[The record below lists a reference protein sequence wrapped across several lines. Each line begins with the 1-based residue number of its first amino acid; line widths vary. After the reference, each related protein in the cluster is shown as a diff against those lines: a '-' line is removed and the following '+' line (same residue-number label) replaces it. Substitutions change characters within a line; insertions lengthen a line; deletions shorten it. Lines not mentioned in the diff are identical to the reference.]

1 MDFLSHNAPLSPL
14 VKWSGG
20 KSSEIAK
27 FAHYYPH
34 SFNRYIEP
42 FVGGGGVFFNLNF
55 KNNVIADVHTEL
67 INFYTQIKNGHALEI
82 YERVSKFGVEEET
95 YYFVRDKLDVSDP
108 IDDAV
113 RFFYLRKMAFR
124 GMLRYNSKGKFNI
137 PWGRYKSVNFEL
149 IKNPDHTDLLKNTDI
164 RLASFETIFQEFND
178 EGNFVFLDPPYDSKF
193 TNYGY
198 CSFDREYHSRLADL
212 FKATKNK
219 CLLVIGESTFIR
231 DLYKEYIVE
240 SYHKKY
246 MFKLYSGRIK
256 DEIDNRHLI
265 IKNY

>member
-1 MDFLSHNAPLSPL
+1 
-14 VKWSGG
+14 
-20 KSSEIAK
+20 
-27 FAHYYPH
+27 
-34 SFNRYIEP
+34 
-42 FVGGGGVFFNLNF
+42 
-55 KNNVIADVHTEL
+55 
-67 INFYTQIKNGHALEI
+67 
-82 YERVSKFGVEEET
+82 
-95 YYFVRDKLDVSDP
+95 
-108 IDDAV
+108 
-113 RFFYLRKMAFR
+113 
-124 GMLRYNSKGKFNI
+124 MLRYNSKGKFNI

-149 IKNPDHTDLLKNTDI
+149 IKNPDYTDLLKNTDI
-164 RLASFETIFQEFND
+164 RLTSFETIFQEFND